1 MSEQDIKQLLY
12 KDMQRFKILN
22 EKVNAIEKQVVFIH
36 EHLTATTQQVVILGE
51 ELMKLA
57 GTLSGTEES
66 KNDNTN

>member
-36 EHLTATTQQVVILGE
+36 EHLTATTKQVVILGE
-51 ELMKLA
+51 ALMKLA
-57 GTLSGTEES
+57 GTLSGNEEN
-66 KNDNTN
+66 KDDNTN